1 MAVDDLWH
9 LSRPKDGDKPCGE
22 HGKLVASDRH
32 GRGKRWRVR
41 YIDPDGKPKTEAF
54 EKQADATAFDLSV
67 RSSVNRGDYVDP
79 DAGTVTLRAYA
90 ERWLTGRAVAPS
102 TREGMKIR
110 FRNHI
115 YPTLGDKKLREI
127 ATEPT
132 AIREWHKK
140 LIAKGLSRGYVET
153 IYKNLSSVLTA
164 ALEDKRIVSNPCRL
178 KSVKPPRPEKRKV
191 IPWEQSR
198 VLAVR
203 DGLPPRYQATLDSGA
218 GAGMRQGEVL
228 GLAVDDVDWL
238 RFNIHVC
245 RQVAQVHGR
254 LVFAPPKFGKERD
267 VPLSDDLAQS
277 WAAHLQQWPARA
289 ITLPW
294 IEPDGKPVTARLIF
308 TSREGKAVNRN
319 YFNAH
324 LWKPAL
330 AAAGVIPEPEP
341 GERYDPSRDQ
351 GFHQLRHYWASVL
364 LAEGVDIRTL
374 AEYLG
379 HDDPGFTLRT
389 YTHLMQ
395 SSADKARRAAG
406 TALRRSIVDAPGLAA
421 APTVPS
427 LYRAAR

>member
-9 LSRPKDGDKPCGE
+9 LARPKGSAKPCGE
-22 HGKLVASDRH
+22 HGKLVPSDRH

-41 YIDPDGKPKTEAF
+41 YTDPEGKPKTEAF
-54 EKQADATAFDLSV
+54 DKRTDADAFDAKV
-67 RSSVNRGDYVDP
+67 RTDVRRGEYIDP
-79 DAGTVTLRAYA
+79 DAGNVTLRAYA
-90 ERWLTGRAVAPS
+90 ESWLKGRAVAPS
-102 TREGMKIR
+102 TREGMEIR

-115 YPTLGDKKLREI
+115 YPKLGNKKLREL

-132 AIREWHKK
+132 AVREWHKT
-140 LIAKGLSRGYVET
+140 LFAKGLSRGYIET
-153 IYKNLSSVLTA
+153 IFKNLSSVLA
-164 ALEDKRIVSNPCRL
+164 AAVEDKKMASNPCQL
-178 KSVKPPRPEKRKV
+178 KTVKPPRPEKRKV
-191 IPWEQSR
+191 VPWEQGR

-203 DGLPPRYQATLDSGA
+203 EGLPERYQATLDGGA

-228 GLAVDDVDWL
+228 GLAVDDVDFL
-238 RFNIHVC
+238 RFDIHVR
-245 RQVAQVHGR
+245 RQVGQVHGR
-254 LVFAPPKFGKERD
+254 LVFAPPKFGKDRH
-267 VPLSDDLAQS
+267 VPLSEELAQS
-277 WAAHLQQWPARA
+277 WAAHLQQWPART

-308 TSREGKAVNRN
+308 SSREGKAVNRN

-330 AAAGVIPEPEP
+330 VAAGVIPEPEP

-379 HDDPGFTLRT
+379 HEDPGFTLRT

-406 TALRRSIVDAPGLAA
+406 TALRASTVDAPGLAA
-421 APTVPS
+421 PGDVPS
-427 LYRAAR
+427 LYRVAR